1 MISRRQHNRLAKDA
15 VRATLADH
23 WQKTTRL
30 HFQYGARARYSYFP
44 RSKKYRRHK
53 QRVKHH
59 DIDLLY
65 SGATRA
71 KMANGGVPYI
81 SVGGA
86 AEGGKKGLTGKYR
99 LSFPFGGGAEKGKPR
114 RISRRILNQLKT
126 EVARWSADEIAA
138 SRDFLLAHYM
148 AGLKSLGRRRGSR
161 RRAA

>member
-1 MISRRQHNRLAKDA
+1 MVSRRGHNRLAKDA

-23 WQKTTRL
+23 WQKTTRK
-30 HFQYGARARYSYFP
+30 HFQYGAKARYSYFT
-44 RSKKYRRHK
+44 RSRKYRRRK
-53 QRVKHH
+53 QRTKGH
-59 DIDLLY
+59 DIDLLF

-71 KMANGGVPYI
+71 RMCNGGTPYI
-81 SVGGA
+81 SIGGA

-114 RISRRILNQLKT
+114 RISRRILNQLKI
-126 EVARWSADEIAA
+126 EVARWSSDEIAA
-138 SRDFLLAHYM
+138 SRDFMLAHYM